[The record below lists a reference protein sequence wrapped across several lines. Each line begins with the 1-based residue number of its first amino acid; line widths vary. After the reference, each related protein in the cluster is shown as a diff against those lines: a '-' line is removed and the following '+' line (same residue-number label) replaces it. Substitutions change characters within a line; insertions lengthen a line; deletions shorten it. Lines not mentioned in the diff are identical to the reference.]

1 MELRRAS
8 IPPSRADRLVVVFPG
23 NAEGAAEPRAAL
35 SFASQGD
42 MKFGDPSLVANR
54 ERFLS
59 GLGIDPGSSRGL
71 RLAHSRNVLFPEA
84 ADDVASLAS
93 SAGGADGLIVRDRGL
108 APTVTIADCM
118 PIWLLDRD
126 SGAFGLLHSGWKGTG
141 ILRVAVLELVRRF
154 GSRPQSMSAV
164 LGPAIGSC
172 CYAVPEERAVSF
184 ASEFGEEAVG
194 RRNGDAYLDLRAAN
208 IALAEGLGIGH
219 LLSIDACTSCDERLG
234 SYRRQGSDS
243 FTRMLAVCGFFEA
256 EPDLDVDWTRRR
268 PTDDACPLS

>member
-1 MELRRAS
+1 V
-8 IPPSRADRLVVVFPG
+8 IDFPG
-23 NAEGAAEPRAAL
+23 NVEDKAEPKMAL

-42 MKFGDPSLVANR
+42 MKFGEASFIANR

-59 GLGIDPGSSRGL
+59 GLGIEPGSSRGL

-84 ADDVASLAS
+84 ADDIAPLAS
-93 SAGGADGLIVRDRGL
+93 AAGGADGLLVRDRGL
-108 APTVTIADCM
+108 APTVTVADCM

-141 ILRVAVLELVRRF
+141 ILRVAVLELVHRF
-154 GSRPQSMSAV
+154 GSRPQSVAAV

-172 CYAVPEERAVSF
+172 CYAVPAERALSF
-184 ASEFGEEAVG
+184 AAEFGEEAALHRG
-194 RRNGDAYLDLRAAN
+194 GEAFLDLRAAN
-208 IALAEGLGIGH
+208 IALAESLGIGY
-219 LLSIDACTSCDERLG
+219 LLSIDTCTSCDRRLG

-256 EPDLDVDWTRRR
+256 EPDV
-268 PTDDACPLS
+268 SM